1 MTDHPLADA
10 DSAPWWDALE
20 RGELLVQDCARCRR
34 LRWPA
39 RVVCGD
45 CSSLEWNWVAAS
57 GRGTIASWTVG
68 HRPGVESAPSV
79 VVMVRLEEQDD
90 LLVPGY
96 IDGPA
101 DGRGLRI
108 GQSVDVGF
116 DDVEF
121 GSQGW
126 RVAVLR
132 WRRR

>member
-20 RGELLVQDCARCRR
+20 RGELLIQDCARCRR

-39 RVVCGD
+39 RAVCGD
-45 CSSLEWNWVAAS
+45 CSSLEWNWVEAS
-57 GRGTIASWTVG
+57 GGGTIASWTVG
-68 HRPGVESAPSV
+68 HRPGAVSAPSV
-79 VVMVRLEEQDD
+79 VVMVRRDEQDG
-90 LLVPGY
+90 LRGPGG
-96 IDGPA
+96 IAGPPG
-101 DGRGLRI
+101 GRGVGL
-108 GQSVDVGF
+108 GQGVEGGF

-132 WRRR
+132 WRLR

>member
-1 MTDHPLADA
+1 MLIRHRGGMRWSGASYLSRIALAVGGFVGL
-10 DSAPWWDALE
+10 PV
-20 RGELLVQDCARCRR
+20 RCAVTAVHWSGTGLRR
-34 LRWPA
+34 A
-39 RVVCGD
+39 V
-45 CSSLEWNWVAAS
+45 S
-57 GRGTIASWTVG
+57 GTIASWTVG
-68 HRPGVESAPSV
+68 HRPGAESAPSV
-79 VVMVRLEEQDD
+79 VVMVRLDEQDD

-132 WRRR
+132 WRLR